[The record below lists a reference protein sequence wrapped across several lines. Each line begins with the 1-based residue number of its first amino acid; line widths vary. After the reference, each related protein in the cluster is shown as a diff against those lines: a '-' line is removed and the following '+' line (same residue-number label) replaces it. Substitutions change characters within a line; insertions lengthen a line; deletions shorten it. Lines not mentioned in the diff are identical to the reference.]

1 MKLRT
6 KAIEEL
12 IQKQKA
18 QLDKAI
24 AKENA
29 KIEKLHRQFSESIIQ
44 ESVKDDGLKQV
55 ILKNSALKKQFEIL
69 ADFYG
74 DEIKTNKDNSKKSKG
89 DKNEAE

>member
-44 ESVKDDGLKQV
+44 DSLNDDGLKQI

-69 ADFYG
+69 IEFYG
-74 DEIKTNKDNSKKSKG
+74 DKTKINKDNSKKSK
-89 DKNEAE
+89 